1 MSNEQGTHPRL
12 DDAAFNRLL
21 GLCYWGKIDEVLAA
35 VDIDSSLATRAGRGG
50 ETLLHHACMGQH
62 LELVSALL
70 ERGSDA
76 KMLNENGKSAR
87 SFATNNQHI
96 LALLDKRI

>member
-1 MSNEQGTHPRL
+1 MSNEQATHQRL
-12 DDAAFNRLL
+12 GDAAFFNRLL
-21 GLCYWGKIDEVLAA
+21 GLCYWGKIEEVLAA
-35 VDIDSSLATRAGRGG
+35 VDLDSSLATRAGRGG

-87 SFATNNQHI
+87 SFATNQLI
-96 LALLDKRI
+96 LNLLDKRI